1 MARAAYFV
9 SPGFDSLGELG
20 EGVAELDA
28 APGAAAPAAPPAE
41 LDDAAP
47 VPEVED
53 APAPGAGEGV
63 GVAVVVDEDED
74 DGAGAVDAGGVVTVL
89 VSSFLQAVR
98 PTATRAAMRSE
109 RVIFVL

>member
-1 MARAAYFV
+1 LVRAAYFF

-47 VPEVED
+47 VPEVD
-53 APAPGAGEGV
+53 ASAPGAGEGV
-63 GVAVVVDEDED
+63 GVVVVVDEDED

-109 RVIFVL
+109 RFIFVL

>member
-47 VPEVED
+47 VPEVD
-53 APAPGAGEGV
+53 DSAPGAGEGV
-63 GVAVVVDEDED
+63 GVVVVVDEDED